1 MKDTLAVSQEPPA
14 EAAPE
19 TLPAASRPS
28 RWHVLRAVLGAA
40 LAVALLAVVLPR
52 LLGTTAH
59 DVIGAIR
66 AVTLHQFALLT
77 LLWAAGLFVHSF
89 VLTGALPGLT
99 RRRALTLN
107 LTGSAVSNLVPFGGA
122 LGMTLN
128 FHMLRTWRVG
138 AREFAS
144 FTLVTNIWDVLMK
157 LAMPAVAFGATLAV
171 GLSVSHVLALAA
183 LLGVAALLT
192 VLVLVVAALSSGRAA
207 ALIARAL
214 AATVAGAARLLR
226 RSVDR
231 DAFAAHVV
239 ATREEAVLV
248 VRRSWH
254 AMSAAMIGYGLLQAG
269 LLYAC
274 LYVVG
279 MRLPLAAVLAAY
291 AVERLLTVVCVTPGA
306 IGVSEA
312 GAAGLLVAFGGDPTA
327 VAAGVLLYRGFVT
340 ALEVPVGGMWLAG
353 WFLSRRWAARTLA
366 A

>member
-1 MKDTLAVSQEPPA
+1 MNDTLEVSQ
-14 EAAPE
+14 PE
-19 TLPAASRPS
+19 TPEEVLATGARPASR
-28 RWHVLRAVLGAA
+28 HLLRALLGVS
-40 LAVALLAVVLPR
+40 LGVSLLAVVLPR
-52 LLGTTAH
+52 LLGTTVH
-59 DVIGAIR
+59 DVIGAIQ

-171 GLSVSHVLALAA
+171 GLSVGHVLAVAA
-183 LLGVAALLT
+183 LIGVAAM
-192 VLVLVVAALSSGRAA
+192 LVVLATVIAALSSGRAA
-207 ALIARAL
+207 AVIARAL
-214 AATVAGAARLLR
+214 AAAVAVLGRVLR
-226 RSVDR
+226 RRTDR
-231 DAFAAHVV
+231 EALAAQVI
-239 ATREEAVLV
+239 ATREEAVAV
-248 VRRSWH
+248 IRRRWH
-254 AMSAAMIGYGLLQAG
+254 AMSLAMIGYGVLQAG

-279 MRLPLAAVLAAY
+279 VRLPLAGVLAAY

-340 ALEVPVGGMWLAG
+340 ALEVPVGGMWLVG
-353 WFLSRRWAARTLA
+353 WFLTRRWAARTVA

>member
-1 MKDTLAVSQEPPA
+1 MNDTPAVSQAAAEVEEELVERA
-14 EAAPE
+14 EAG
-19 TLPAASRPS
+19 PS
-28 RWHVLRAVLGAA
+28 TRHVLRALLGLG
-40 LAVALLAVVLPR
+40 LAVALIGLVLPR
-52 LLGTTAH
+52 LLGTTVH
-59 DVIGAIR
+59 DVVAAIR
-66 AVTLHQFALLT
+66 GVTLHEFLLLT
-77 LLWAAGLFVHSF
+77 VLWAAGLFVHSF

-128 FHMLRTWRVG
+128 FHMLRTWRVT

-171 GLSVSHVLALAA
+171 GLSVGHILALAA
-183 LLGVAALLT
+183 LIGVAALLV
-192 VLVLVVAALSSGRAA
+192 VLVTVVAALSSVRVAARVARGLAVVVA
-207 ALIARAL
+207 ALAR
-214 AATVAGAARLLR
+214 VVHRQ
-226 RSVDR
+226 VDR
-231 DAFAAHVV
+231 DAFARHVV
-239 ATREEAVLV
+239 GTRDEAVAV
-248 VRRSWH
+248 VRRSWTGMSL
-254 AMSAAMIGYGLLQAG
+254 AMLGYGVLQAG

-274 LYVVG
+274 LYVLGV
-279 MRLPLAAVLAAY
+279 RLPLAAVLAAY
-291 AVERLLTVVCVTPGA
+291 AVERLLTVVSVTPGA

-340 ALEVPVGGMWLAG
+340 ALEVPVGGMWLVG
-353 WFLSRRWAARTLA
+353 WFVTRRLSARTLA